1 MSLCVNK
8 VEFTKRLKQE
18 KKQRKIIKMFR
29 LRNDLF
35 FPFNSHNLRSRMIF
49 FRMSFQKVK
58 RISIRSAFFD
68 STKLWKVFH
77 NMFDKRVNISFFTS
91 RYLYIEDWNNWIRA
105 KKEKK
110 FKSLNQTRVGRSC
123 SLLISSECLISYLE
137 SLLLV
142 LWVFLLETAKLEIT
156 FPISG
161 GIERCLKSASER
173 TSEGMI

>member
-1 MSLCVNK
+1 MTYFS
-8 VEFTKRLKQE
+8 RLILTIYD
-18 KKQRKIIKMFR
+18 RGWF
-29 LRNDLF
+29 
-35 FPFNSHNLRSRMIF
+35 F

-142 LWVFLLETAKLEIT
+142 LWVFFIRNRQIRNYFSNIRGDWTMFEVGQWAN
-156 FPISG
+156 
-161 GIERCLKSASER
+161 ERGHDLSEEER
-173 TSEGMI
+173 TEINQTN